1 MNAMPP
7 QMAFTGSAD
16 AFAEASQYLAR
27 VLPWPNVGEPP
38 AFVDII
44 YSVPGKDG
52 SIKDPYWRGRAV
64 TSLDEAINAL
74 QWIKAQPDTIGIYA
88 CLSTQREAIPKVN
101 RAGGTYYWAIRNQ
114 PNAVALKSLF
124 IDIDTNATKQDE
136 KGYEDFD
143 KATEALAAFIKAT
156 GLPVP
161 NVIVGSGGGMHVYWV
176 MSRALTPDEWKP
188 LAYALAEA
196 TKRHG
201 LKCDPQCTIDCLR
214 VLRVPDTLNK
224 KVDPPLPVKLLSMRD
239 GDYTVERIAK
249 SLEPYKAAVPAA
261 QVSFIED
268 LSLFPQ
274 LAAVPDELGAGVEQ
288 YSAPPVNLDDVA
300 KQCAFV
306 SDALATGGSTYS
318 NPLWNL
324 TTLLAT
330 FTEGGRA
337 DAHRMGNRHPTYS
350 QAETDAQYDRKERE
364 KAEKGI
370 GWPSCKSISGAGC
383 TTCQAC
389 PHFAAGMS
397 PLHMV
402 LPAKVTASVPSPT
415 FADPWAEFV
424 GPPFPT
430 EILPTPIKQFVDAE
444 HRAMGADPSA
454 LAMAALTAVAGTIH
468 AETCVQMGS
477 GWSQPPVLWTALV
490 GSPSSMKSPVIEKAT
505 APLRKIDNDG
515 NVRWRQLNDAWKQIK
530 SANANRGPCP
540 PKPARQI
547 IQDGTPEKVAEL
559 LARSPAGSLMLHDEL
574 AGHIASFDRY
584 GSGPA
589 ARSFFLSCWN
599 GGPYLKDR
607 VGQGVRDENAEIRID
622 NLALCILGG
631 VQPDRLAQIKDL
643 TSDGLLQRYL
653 LVAMRAP
660 VRGDENYPVAA
671 AEGNYAK
678 LVQNLH
684 QAPPRHYAFSAEAG
698 AVRTRV
704 LDRLFNLEQLQGF
717 PDALIGAVG
726 KMRGYYG
733 RLALTLHVANEHAAV
748 LSGHTSTFGMDIPKH
763 TAEAAEKLLFDFLLP
778 HLFGVYDVISSGGKR
793 RDMVRAIGGFILAD
807 DRDRLRPS
815 DFTSG
820 VRKTP

>member
-1 MNAMPP
+1 MNVVPP

-16 AFAEASQYLAR
+16 VFAEARQYLPR

-88 CLSTQREAIPKVN
+88 CLSTQLEAIPKVN
-101 RAGGTYYWAIRNQ
+101 KVGGTYYWAIRNQ

-124 IDIDTNATKQDE
+124 IDIDTNTTKQDE

-201 LKCDPQCTIDCLR
+201 LKCDPQCTIDCSR

-288 YSAPPVNLDDVA
+288 YSAPAVNLDDVA

-383 TTCQAC
+383 TACQAC
-389 PHFAAGMS
+389 IHFAAGKS
-397 PLHMV
+397 PLH
-402 LPAKVTASVPSPT
+402 
-415 FADPWAEFV
+415 FV
-424 GPPFPT
+424 RP
-430 EILPTPIKQFVDAE
+430 
-444 HRAMGADPSA
+444 A
-454 LAMAALTAVAGTIH
+454 LASEST
-468 AETCVQMGS
+468 
-477 GWSQPPVLWTALV
+477 
-490 GSPSSMKSPVIEKAT
+490 
-505 APLRKIDNDG
+505 
-515 NVRWRQLNDAWKQIK
+515 
-530 SANANRGPCP
+530 
-540 PKPARQI
+540 
-547 IQDGTPEKVAEL
+547 
-559 LARSPAGSLMLHDEL
+559 
-574 AGHIASFDRY
+574 
-584 GSGPA
+584 
-589 ARSFFLSCWN
+589 
-599 GGPYLKDR
+599 
-607 VGQGVRDENAEIRID
+607 
-622 NLALCILGG
+622 
-631 VQPDRLAQIKDL
+631 
-643 TSDGLLQRYL
+643 
-653 LVAMRAP
+653 
-660 VRGDENYPVAA
+660 
-671 AEGNYAK
+671 
-678 LVQNLH
+678 
-684 QAPPRHYAFSAEAG
+684 AG
-698 AVRTRV
+698 A
-704 LDRLFNLEQLQGF
+704 
-717 PDALIGAVG
+717 
-726 KMRGYYG
+726 
-733 RLALTLHVANEHAAV
+733 
-748 LSGHTSTFGMDIPKH
+748 
-763 TAEAAEKLLFDFLLP
+763 
-778 HLFGVYDVISSGGKR
+778 SSGARAR
-793 RDMVRAIGGFILAD
+793 RECHH
-807 DRDRLRPS
+807 S
-815 DFTSG
+815 W
-820 VRKTP
+820 